1 MNAQIK
7 WCAVAFGLALALAA
21 CKEAAPPPASSSPP
35 APPPARPA
43 AAAPAA
49 GATGSIEGQVRV
61 TGAIAAQPPLRTNAS
76 VERQCGPEV
85 PDRSLV
91 VGEGGALQNAIVY
104 VVDAPRPE
112 GGPPSEPVVLD
123 QRGCAYLPPVLAAR
137 AGGAIQVLNSDQ
149 LIHNVRAQQEARPLF
164 NVATPLTGMKLNRPL
179 PAEPGLIDVRCDV
192 HPWMHAVVRTFD
204 HPLFARTDEQGRF
217 RIDGVPVGPH
227 RLAVWHERFPEKGVS
242 LDVPPGK
249 AATANLGWPASD
261 LAAR

>member
-7 WCAVAFGLALALAA
+7 WRAVAFGLALALAA
-21 CKEAAPPPASSSPP
+21 CKEAAPPPASSTPA

-43 AAAPAA
+43 AT
-49 GATGSIEGQVRV
+49 GATGSIEGQVRI
-61 TGAIAAQPPLRTNAS
+61 TGAVAAQSPLRTNAS
-76 VERQCGPEV
+76 VERQCGPEI

-104 VVDAPRPE
+104 VVDAPRVE
-112 GGPPSEPVVLD
+112 GGPPPEPVVLD

-179 PAEPGLIDVRCDV
+179 PAEPGIIDVRCDV

-204 HPLFARTDEQGRF
+204 HSLFARTDEQGRF
-217 RIDGVPVGPH
+217 RIDGVPAGAH
-227 RLAVWHERFPEKGVS
+227 KLAVWHERFPEKVVS
-242 LDVPPGK
+242 LDVPPGQ
-249 AATANLGWPASD
+249 AATAALGWQASE